1 MAKFVVFTNANP
13 PFEGKKIAIDVD
25 RIITVFQDVLKGDD
39 GKVTSLWC
47 KENMWTVQEDFD
59 TVLKIIQGEK

>member
-1 MAKFVVFTNANP
+1 MANFKTFTNAST

-25 RIITVFQDVLKGDD
+25 RIISVFQDVLKGVD

-47 KENMWTVQEDFD
+47 KENMWSVQEDFD
-59 TVLKIIQGEK
+59 TVTKILKGE